1 MTETY
6 KKIAIKDI
14 VANPYQ
20 PRLHFNEDELKELAT
35 SISLNGLIQ
44 PIIVRK
50 SEVFGY
56 ELIAGERRLRASQ
69 IAGLTEIPAIIKTIS
84 NSESMN
90 QAIIENLQRSNL
102 NPIEEAKAF
111 QSIIDK
117 NQLTHDQLATYM
129 GKSRPYITNTI
140 RLLQLSTSVLDA
152 IEKKTISSGH
162 AHDLLALSTK
172 EEQDKYLNYI
182 ISQNLN
188 VRQTESLI
196 RKSKVKKEKKKE
208 KTLFTKAIENEL
220 AKSLGLAVS
229 ISLNKDGSGQCHFT
243 FHNDDELN
251 RIINKL
257 K

>member
-20 PRLHFNEDELKELAT
+20 PRLHFNEDELKELAA

-50 SEVFGY
+50 SDVFGY
-56 ELIAGERRLRASQ
+56 ELIAGERRLKASQ
-69 IAGLTEIPAIIKTIS
+69 IAGLTEIPAIIKNIS

-117 NQLTHDQLATYM
+117 NQLTHDQLAEYM

-140 RLLQLSTSVLDA
+140 RLLQLSKAVLDA
-152 IEKKTISSGH
+152 IEEKKISSGH
-162 AHDLLALSTK
+162 ARSLLALSTK
-172 EEQDKYLNYI
+172 EEQDKYLNHI

-188 VRQTESLI
+188 VRQTELLI
-196 RKSKVKKEKKKE
+196 RNSKTKKEKKKE
-208 KTLFTKAIENEL
+208 KTVFTKAIENEL